1 VVYNSESTLLGS
13 NMDAIKV
20 DIREF
25 RDDLT
30 KHIASSTP
38 VAVMQ
43 DGQTVGYFIPT
54 QKHNASDVTALSE
67 AREAFDQALGG
78 REIDIEEAVAE
89 FDALRKNASQR
100 KRSGSKA
107 A

>member
-1 VVYNSESTLLGS
+1 
-13 NMDAIKV
+13 MDAIEV

-25 RDDLT
+25 REDLA

-54 QKHNASDVTALSE
+54 QKYDAADLTALE
-67 AREAFDQALGG
+67 KAREAFDHALGG
-78 REIDIEEAVAE
+78 REIDVEEAVAE
-89 FDALRKNASQR
+89 FDALRKDASQR

-107 A
+107 AWARKRLSLMQTF